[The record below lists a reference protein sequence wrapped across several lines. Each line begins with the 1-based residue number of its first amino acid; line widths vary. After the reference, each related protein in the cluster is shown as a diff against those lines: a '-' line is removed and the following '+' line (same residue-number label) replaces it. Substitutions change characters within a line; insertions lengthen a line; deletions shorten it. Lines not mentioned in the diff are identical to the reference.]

1 MNKQHNHYTRHSIR
15 KQKDDDDYGEMP
27 PLLPFR
33 CPETGQI
40 LPDPVRKEFDLEGI
54 LQEIEKDDPN
64 VARSALEK
72 SQMAAKGMT
81 ASHFQ
86 KCGLSET
93 SFIEG
98 LRSVGKFFTL
108 QLPILF
114 GTTIF

>member
-33 CPETGQI
+33 CKETGQI

-72 SQMAAKGMT
+72 SQMAGSKRHDSIAFPEVR
-81 ASHFQ
+81 AFRDV
-86 KCGLSET
+86 
-93 SFIEG
+93 I
-98 LRSVGKFFTL
+98 R
-108 QLPILF
+108 
-114 GTTIF
+114 